1 MIAQLT
7 TQFLNNMKIK
17 HYVMMAVLA
26 VVMAS
31 CSVPQDITY
40 MQNVESLPA
49 DVLKAT
55 AKTNTP
61 VIMPGDL
68 LQINVTASNPELVK
82 FFNKTEMV
90 ATGNTNSNN
99 GENAMYY
106 YLVDNDGM
114 IMFPMLGQIKVGG
127 KTQSAVEA
135 DICNR
140 IHPRYLAEKPGVE
153 VRFQNFHVYTMGE
166 VGHPGQIKA
175 ANGRITILEAIAQSG
190 DLTIHGRR
198 DNVLVIHTNAD
209 GSREVQ
215 RVDLTDKNLL
225 LSPAYNL
232 RQNDV
237 VYVEPNASKQRSSWS
252 IPPGWSFG
260 TSILGVAISIATL
273 VITLTK

>member
-1 MIAQLT
+1 
-7 TQFLNNMKIK
+7 
-17 HYVMMAVLA
+17 MAALA
-26 VVMAS
+26 VMMAS
-31 CSVPQDITY
+31 CSAPQDITY
-40 MQNVESLPA
+40 MQNAETLPA
-49 DVLKAT
+49 EVLKAT
-55 AKTNTP
+55 SKVNDP
-61 VIMPGDL
+61 VIMPGDM

-90 ATGNTNSNN
+90 ATGNTNSSN

-106 YLVDNDGM
+106 YLVDNKGM
-114 IMFPMLGQIKVGG
+114 INFPMLGEIKVSE
-127 KTQSAVEA
+127 KTQSAVEEE
-135 DICNR
+135 IRNR
-140 IHPRYLAEKPGVE
+140 IYPRYLAEKPGVE

-166 VGHPGQIKA
+166 VSSPGQIKS

-198 DNVLVIHTNAD
+198 DNVMVIHTNAD

-215 RVDLTDKNLL
+215 RVNLTDKNLL
-225 LSPAYNL
+225 VSPVYNL

-237 VYVEPNASKQRSSWS
+237 IYVEPNATKQRSSWS

-260 TSILGVAISIATL
+260 TSILGVALSIATL